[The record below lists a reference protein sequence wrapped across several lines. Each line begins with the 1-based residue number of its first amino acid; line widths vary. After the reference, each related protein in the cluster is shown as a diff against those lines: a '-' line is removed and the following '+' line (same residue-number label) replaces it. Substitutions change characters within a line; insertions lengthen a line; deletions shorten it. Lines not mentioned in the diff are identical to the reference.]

1 VAIPFADIDV
11 ELEPWQPEGVTIL
24 EGDPQGRGAT
34 IHEAEQEGHFV
45 GVYVFACQPA
55 RTSYLLEQN
64 EILHVLEG
72 EVEITLDDGSK
83 VELRPGGVAFLP
95 KGQTSYWWFKTP
107 FRELAIVS
115 G

>member
-1 VAIPFADIDV
+1 VIPFATVDL
-11 ELEPWQPEGVTIL
+11 ELAPWQPEGVTIV

-34 IHEAEQEGHFV
+34 IHEAAQDGRFV

-55 RTSYLLEQN
+55 RTSYVLEHN

-72 EVEITLDDGSK
+72 EVEISLDDGST
-83 VELRPGGVAFLP
+83 VHLGPGDVAFLP
-95 KGQTSYWWFKTP
+95 KGHTSHWWFKTP